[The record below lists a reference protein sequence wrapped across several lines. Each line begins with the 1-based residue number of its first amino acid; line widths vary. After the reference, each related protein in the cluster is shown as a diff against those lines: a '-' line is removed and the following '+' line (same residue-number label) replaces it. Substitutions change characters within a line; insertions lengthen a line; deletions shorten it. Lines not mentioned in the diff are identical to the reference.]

1 MKSYGNKDKISNERI
16 CNLDVMKLICSLF
29 VVCIHAPFPGI
40 WGGYITAIT
49 RTGVPVFFMITG
61 YFFKCTCSKLY
72 GERIQLTK
80 ILKLFLVANVFYA
93 VFNFMIKI
101 PNHGVSGAIQ
111 YIVECLTCKKLIA
124 FLCFNESPF
133 SGHLWYLGALLYVL
147 LIIAILRKVKLLDKA
162 LFVIPVLLI
171 VDLVFGKYSL
181 LIWGKEFDYIY
192 VRNFLFV
199 GLPYFLIGYTMN
211 KKSNWIKE
219 RISPRLSA
227 VLTCTF
233 VVTTILERFLLEIN
247 GINATRD
254 HYISTTFLSCALF
267 IMCLVMKDVGKNN
280 WLAVQGR
287 QNSTMVYIL
296 HPAFITVLSVLIPTS
311 LMNAY
316 NLARPIIIFSLALT
330 FAMIH
335 SWLVDRIKK

>member
-1 MKSYGNKDKISNERI
+1 
-16 CNLDVMKLICSLF
+16 
-29 VVCIHAPFPGI
+29 
-40 WGGYITAIT
+40 
-49 RTGVPVFFMITG
+49 MITG
-61 YFFKCTCSKLY
+61 YFYQYTCRKSN
-72 GERIQLTK
+72 GERNQIVK
-80 ILKLFLVANVFYA
+80 ILKLVLITNALYTVLKCLL
-93 VFNFMIKI
+93 KI
-101 PNHGVSGAIQ
+101 PNHGVSGAVQFFI
-111 YIVECLTCKKLIA
+111 ECLTGRKLIR
-124 FLCFNESPF
+124 FFVFNESPF

-199 GLPYFLIGYTMN
+199 GLPYFLIGYTLN